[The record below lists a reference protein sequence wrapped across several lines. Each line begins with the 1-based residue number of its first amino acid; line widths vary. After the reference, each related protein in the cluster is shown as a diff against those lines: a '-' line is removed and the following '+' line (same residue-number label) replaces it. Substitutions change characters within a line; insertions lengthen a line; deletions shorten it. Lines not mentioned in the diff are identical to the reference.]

1 MAMPPITSKEYGL
14 EPLSAAD
21 LEEIC
26 ALIYK
31 RSGMVF
37 GETKR
42 YYIER
47 RITDLLRQR
56 RARSVRD
63 YISILRSDFG
73 ESELLINSFTIN
85 ETYFYRELH
94 QLSCLSNSIL
104 PDLIR
109 AKGPGDRI
117 RIWSMPCS
125 SGEEPYS
132 IAIWLL
138 EHWPL
143 VDAYNVE
150 IVGSDIDTAALDLIP
165 IGAEFDIGSQLF
177 PMMVALGLPFY
188 AQTRKFNWVDIGTVS
203 DYWAV
208 MQSIMTGEVE
218 AEISRPGWG
227 SRSTRSASAWV
238 STHCARTGG
247 TASASKARGVNGTPS
262 RPACARA
269 SSLAGSNTYST
280 RRRSIACITRAIQNT
295 SIATTPA
302 CSCSGTNCSARSSR
316 KTQVC
321 PAISASS
328 GRSTATTR

>member
-1 MAMPPITSKEYGL
+1 MAMPPIAAQENRV
-14 EPLSAAD
+14 EPLSPDD

-47 RITDLLRQR
+47 RITDLVSQR

-63 YISILRSDFG
+63 YISILRGDLG
-73 ESELLINSFTIN
+73 ESELLINSFTVN

-94 QLSCLSNSIL
+94 QLACLSNSIL

-138 EHWPL
+138 ENWPL
-143 VDAYNVE
+143 VDAYNIE
-150 IVGSDIDTAALDLIP
+150 IVGSDIDTDILRRAVDGYFGQRSLSKLPLDLLERYFESGQGHQRRLIADLRESVTFAKGNIVDRQSLAALGRFDVVFCRNLLIY
-165 IGAEFDIGSQLF
+165 FD
-177 PMMVALGLPFY
+177 
-188 AQTRKFNWVDIGTVS
+188 
-203 DYWAV
+203 
-208 MQSIMTGEVE
+208 E
-218 AEISRPGWG
+218 AARE
-227 SRSTRSASAWV
+227 ASARNI
-238 STHCARTGG
+238 HEMLYPGG
-247 TASASKARGVNGTPS
+247 YVCLGHTESMS
-262 RPACARA
+262 RISQTFEPVRFPDAIVYRE
-269 SSLAGSNTYST
+269 
-280 RRRSIACITRAIQNT
+280 TRA
-295 SIATTPA
+295 
-302 CSCSGTNCSARSSR
+302 R
-316 KTQVC
+316 
-321 PAISASS
+321 
-328 GRSTATTR
+328 

>member
-21 LEEIC
+21 LGEIC

-104 PDLIR
+104 PGLIR

-138 EHWPL
+138 ENWPL
-143 VDAYNVE
+143 VDAYNIE
-150 IVGSDIDTAALDLIP
+150 IVGSDIDTEILRRAVDGYFGQRALSKLSPDLLDRYFEP
-165 IGAEFDIGSQLF
+165 ERDQQRRLIGDLRESVTFAKGNIIDRQSLT
-177 PMMVALGLPFY
+177 ALGRFDVIFCRNLLIYFDEAARETAARNIREMLNPRGYVCLGHTESMSRMSKSFDTVRFPDAIVY
-188 AQTRKFNWVDIGTVS
+188 RETRDI
-203 DYWAV
+203 
-208 MQSIMTGEVE
+208 
-218 AEISRPGWG
+218 
-227 SRSTRSASAWV
+227 
-238 STHCARTGG
+238 
-247 TASASKARGVNGTPS
+247 
-262 RPACARA
+262 
-269 SSLAGSNTYST
+269 
-280 RRRSIACITRAIQNT
+280 
-295 SIATTPA
+295 
-302 CSCSGTNCSARSSR
+302 
-316 KTQVC
+316 
-321 PAISASS
+321 
-328 GRSTATTR
+328 